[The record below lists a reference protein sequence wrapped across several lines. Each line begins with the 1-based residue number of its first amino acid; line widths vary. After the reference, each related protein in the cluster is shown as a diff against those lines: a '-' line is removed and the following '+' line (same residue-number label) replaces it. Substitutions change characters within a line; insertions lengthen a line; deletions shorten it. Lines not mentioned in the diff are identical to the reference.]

1 LPFNSEGRYLDDE
14 EGNGVCCWVHNNA
27 HLGLQVGNLRR
38 TGLPQLER
46 RGNMEPLGIPTAAGL
61 VELVHVV
68 FFPNNIVGSEF
79 NFHGPRLSRLAHYV
93 SAKAGHIHRSVEFLP
108 LLRQDVLNQ
117 LDRLKDVR
125 LFQIKMRASFA
136 DVVAE
141 ADRDLGSAFAAAAKA
156 GGAETIEVI
165 LSPKPYS
172 RESISDKILSLVKK
186 LAKRT
191 DTREEVS
198 RFIVKG
204 FDDEA
209 GRTQLIDI
217 MSDKLISKKQIVLQ
231 DKRTRAL
238 DPDSTFKAI
247 VEAHAELKDQL
258 HSAAA
263 VSS

>member
-1 LPFNSEGRYLDDE
+1 MDDV
-14 EGNGVCCWVHNNA
+14 EGNGVCCWVHQNA
-27 HLGLQVGNLRR
+27 HPGLQVGNLRR

-46 RGNMEPLGIPTAAGL
+46 RGNMVPLEIPAAGGL

-79 NFHGPRLSRLAHYV
+79 NFYGPRLSRLGHYLGV
-93 SAKAGHIHRSVEFLP
+93 KAGHIHKSVEFLP
-108 LLRQDVLNQ
+108 LLRQDVLDQ
-117 LDRLKDVR
+117 LSRLKDIR
-125 LFQIKMRASFA
+125 LFQIKMRASYA
-136 DVVAE
+136 DVIAE
-141 ADRDLGSAFAAAAKA
+141 ADKDLGSAFAAAAKA
-156 GGAETIEVI
+156 GDAETIEII

-172 RESISDKILSLVKK
+172 REPISEKLLSLAKR

-198 RFIVKG
+198 RFVVKG

-209 GRTQLIDI
+209 GRSQLIDI
-217 MSDKLISKKQIVLQ
+217 LSDRLISRKLIVLQ

-238 DPDSTFKAI
+238 DPDSTLKAI

-258 HSAAA
+258 HNAAGI
-263 VSS
+263 ST